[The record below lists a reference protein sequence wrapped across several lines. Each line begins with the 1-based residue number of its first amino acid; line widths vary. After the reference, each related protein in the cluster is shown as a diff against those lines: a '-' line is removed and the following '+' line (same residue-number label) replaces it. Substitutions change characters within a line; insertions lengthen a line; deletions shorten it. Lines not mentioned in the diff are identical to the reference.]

1 MLMLSA
7 LQQFRIFTFDEQMA
21 TMTEF
26 PLRRAQIVAPSGA
39 GSLQT
44 SLDGITGIICG
55 IDHWMDRTDDAFERT
70 EFEIRDEWRLCEALG
85 VNYFVRPPDYRRPIG
100 FETEKVNMYLTLP
113 ALRFP
118 LWHWCRFC
126 TSLDHLE
133 DRQHQSGKVVCRTCD
148 QADQKNQIDGKKW
161 KKYMIQVAF
170 LAMCEAGHLE
180 DFPFREWVHRNVN
193 PDCKRKL
200 TASFSGATLEGQIIK
215 CECGAERNLGG
226 IFGGKVN
233 PGDQT
238 YVSNLSKNLDPAT
251 WYTCRGRSPW
261 LDDFDGSGCGEQLVG
276 GLTGAVNVYYPYV
289 QSAIFLPNDVA
300 GIDAN
305 LLEALTSNGPQVLL
319 RFGKE
324 TGTTSGKLAELITQ
338 AHGALFKGYT
348 VEQVAEAIESAYL
361 SGKVVNEVP
370 DMPDDWRLILKAP
383 EYRVLCA
390 AKSSSP
396 EMLKLSARDRSLYDS
411 SGVVHQLSN
420 SLALVER
427 MRETRALTGFG
438 RVKPNPH
445 LPLAQN
451 KALLRK
457 SATTKQDWLPAYEV
471 FGEGIFI
478 DFNSERFKLW
488 SQRPDV
494 IERVAPLRKSEYF
507 KRDYPNCKDDT
518 FLPRFVALH
527 SLSHVLINQ
536 LVFDCGYTAA
546 SLRERL
552 YCSDD
557 GLNFP
562 AMNGFLIYT
571 ASGDSEGSMGGLV
584 RMGEPSQLDRVCE
597 AALDHARFCSS
608 DPICMELG
616 AKGQGPNSM
625 NLAACHSCAL
635 VPETSCEYFNHYLD
649 RGLLVGIPENPGL
662 GYFNL

>member
-1 MLMLSA
+1 M
-7 LQQFRIFTFDEQMA
+7 E

-55 IDHWMDRTDDAFERT
+55 IDHWMDRTDDGFECT

-85 VNYFVRPPDYRRPIG
+85 VNYFVRPPDHRMPFGYAA
-100 FETEKVNMYLTLP
+100 EKTNMSLTLP

-118 LWHWCRFC
+118 LWHWCRVC
-126 TSLDHLE
+126 SSLDHLE
-133 DRQHQSGKVVCRTCD
+133 DMQHQSGKVVCRTCE
-148 QADQKNQIDGKKW
+148 QTDQKNQGDGKKKW
-161 KKYMIQVAF
+161 KKYMKQVPF

-180 DFPFREWVHRNVN
+180 DFPFREWVHKNVN
-193 PDCKRKL
+193 PDCKGKL
-200 TASFSGATLEGQIIK
+200 TASFSGATLEGQSIK

-251 WYTCRGRSPW
+251 RYTCRGRSPW
-261 LDDFDGSGCGEQLVG
+261 LDDFHGSGCGEQLVG

-305 LLEALTSNGPQVLL
+305 LLDALASNGPQVLL
-319 RFGKE
+319 MFGKE
-324 TGTTSGKLAELITQ
+324 TGMTSGKLAELITQ
-338 AHGALFKGYT
+338 AHGALFRGYT
-348 VEQVAEAIESAYL
+348 VEKVAEAIESAYL

-370 DMPDDWRLILKAP
+370 DVPDDWRLTLKAP

-396 EMLKLSARDRSLYDS
+396 EMLKLTPRDLSLYDS
-411 SGVVHQLSN
+411 NGVVSKLSK

-427 MRETRALTGFG
+427 LRETRALTGFG

-451 KALLRK
+451 KALLRR
-457 SATTKQDWLPAYEV
+457 ATTVKQDWLPAYEV

-478 DFNSERFKLW
+478 DFNSERFKAW

-494 IERVAPLRKSEYF
+494 LERVAPLRKSEYF

-527 SLSHVLINQ
+527 SLGHVLINQ

-552 YCSDD
+552 YCSDE
-557 GLNFP
+557 GLKFP
-562 AMNGFLIYT
+562 AMNGLLIYT

-584 RMGEPSQLDRVCE
+584 RMGEPSELDRVFE

-649 RGLLVGIPENPGL
+649 RGLLIGTPENPGL